1 MFFDKFKKDSVTSGV
16 KDTKIPPLPS
26 DSSGLDMLID
36 NIKSICGVDL
46 ESKKDIVR
54 HRLANFCQANNI
66 ATFENLSLKISVD
79 RVLRQDILNL
89 ITINETYFFRE
100 LAQLQAAIYHA
111 KNLGMVR
118 ILCAPCSSG
127 EEVYSLGI
135 LAHSNLLNTSEISIT
150 GIDINSEA
158 IDKCSEGLYSERSL
172 HRLNDTQKKL
182 YFDRV
187 DDKFRIKKELL
198 PRCEFSLVNIF
209 DDSIFRLGKFD
220 IIFSRN
226 MIIYFNEEYKLKT
239 VERFH
244 KILNDG
250 GRLYMGH
257 ADLVPYTNIYKKLT
271 SPNVTYYT
279 KV

>member
-79 RVLRQDILNL
+79 RALRQDILNL

>member
-54 HRLANFCQANNI
+54 HRLANFCQANSI

-79 RVLRQDILNL
+79 RALRQDILNL